1 MTFYFLCLVGALAL
15 AAAIFV
21 FWSRRTA
28 ADINESAGLEWER
41 LMVADPELV
50 AGLDEQRFRALFN
63 RVHFPRFP
71 KYALAIA
78 AAFVA
83 ALPLTM
89 IVLAALA
96 WALDSIGMSAN
107 AQALARSIPVEG
119 SIAGVSR
126 DDQETMA
133 LYYVQ
138 DVVRFYYYFGLLF
151 AWLGIVY
158 VAMRRFHRRRPGYL
172 RDEIL
177 IEKKAKEGE

>member
-1 MTFYFLCLVGALAL
+1 MIELILVLAGALFLAGL
-15 AAAIFV
+15 WFWWWTRKTDTDIAEAAAF
-21 FWSRRTA
+21 
-28 ADINESAGLEWER
+28 EWER
-41 LMVADPELV
+41 LKTADPELIV
-50 AGLDEQRFRALFN
+50 GLDEARFCAIFR

-71 KYALAIA
+71 KYALAMA

-83 ALPLTM
+83 ALPVTLGL
-89 IVLAALA
+89 LAALA
-96 WALDSIGMSAN
+96 WAIDSIGMSAD

-126 DDQETMA
+126 DDQETIA

-138 DVVRFYYYFGLLF
+138 DVVKFYYYFGLLF
-151 AWLGIVY
+151 AWLGIVF

-177 IEKKAKEGE
+177 REKSER